1 MSMKIGRRSL
11 LKGTAIAGAAVAAA
25 AASSFPAPAIS
36 QGTRQLKMVT
46 TWPKNFPGLG
56 TGAQRL
62 ADRITN
68 GTEGRIEVKLFAAGE
83 LVPPFESF
91 DAVSQGTADMYHA
104 AEYYWQGKSKA
115 FNFFATVPF
124 GLTASEVDAWIYHSG
139 GQALWDELGAEF
151 NLKPLMA
158 GNTGVQWGGWFNKEM
173 NSVEDY
179 KGLKMRM
186 PGLGGEVLRR
196 LGAAAVALPG
206 GEIFPA
212 LQSGTIDATEWVGPW
227 NDLAFGFYKIT
238 KYYYWPGFHEPGTI
252 LSFGINKGVWDS
264 LSASDQSL
272 IETAAAAENSYVL
285 AEFNGAQQR
294 CAGHAHQR
302 ARRRGAAGVERDA
315 ERARRGIGDRG
326 RRGRRRGRHHPTC
339 LRKLDRLP
347 QEGAGLRQAFQPGL
361 REREA
366 SSVLLRQLDA
376 YSGRAVQARPEP
388 CRRDGI
394 GPALP

>member
-1 MSMKIGRRSL
+1 
-11 LKGTAIAGAAVAAA
+11 
-25 AASSFPAPAIS
+25 
-36 QGTRQLKMVT
+36 MVT

-68 GTEGRIEVKLFAAGE
+68 GTEGRIEVKLFSAGE

-139 GQALWDELGAEF
+139 GQALWDELSADF

-158 GNTGVQWGGWFNKEM
+158 GNTGVQWGGWFNKEI
-173 NSVEDY
+173 NSIEDF

-212 LQSGTIDATEWVGPW
+212 LQAGTIDATEWVGPW

-252 LSFGINKGVWDS
+252 LSLGINKDVWES

-272 IETAAAAENSYVL
+272 IETCRRRGEQLRAGRVQR
-285 AEFNGAQQR
+285 AQQR
-294 CAGHAHQR
+294 RAGHAHQR
-302 ARRRGAAGVERDA
+302 ARRPGAADVGRGA
-315 ERARRGIGDRG
+315 ERAG
-326 RRGRRRGRHHPTC
+326 RCLGARWSPRSAPRAASRSASTRASSPSARRRSPMTSSRIWRTATPGFCPSSTPAR
-339 LRKLDRLP
+339 RAF
-347 QEGAGLRQAFQPGL
+347 GAGSA
-361 REREA
+361 
-366 SSVLLRQLDA
+366 
-376 YSGRAVQARPEP
+376 
-388 CRRDGI
+388 
-394 GPALP
+394 GPPRTMPA